1 MAKTESEKN
10 KFLNKVKQQC
20 SNKQAQENIYLTLFG
35 ASNAN
40 KKEGS
45 FFLTDEQFISKPL
58 TYPEAEQVK
67 VWDNGKWSKIEFVAS
82 FKCYRFQSR
91 VVGVNEKIILV
102 F

>member
-45 FFLTDEQFISKPL
+45 FFLSDEQFISKPL

-67 VWDNGKWSKIEFVAS
+67 VWDNGKCSKILQSSLES
-82 FKCYRFQSR
+82 FHVKP
-91 VVGVNEKIILV
+91 LV
-102 F
+102 KESVLY